1 MDIIMEPEYLA
12 VIEEMLSKYFN
23 APIETH
29 FSIEN
34 LFSEK
39 RNDAEL
45 IHFSIVS
52 PSETTLP
59 RKLVLKTSQ
68 NSPHEMLFYQA
79 SLPSAANLPV
89 ARCLGCEHNLQTGQF
104 QVLMEDLT
112 LTHSNLC
119 DWPAPIPLQAG
130 FALVEALAELHAAFW
145 ANSVLDK
152 QVALLP
158 DFLQDETSYQVHIGY
173 LKRDF
178 EIYASGMSG
187 SLEIQQLRIYSE
199 ILSILP
205 DLWHTFWKPRL
216 SHGPLPL
223 IHGDLNPCNILY
235 PNHSG
240 GKVTLIDWEACRR
253 DLPATDLVML
263 FGLHLCPEFED
274 VHPFLLHYQQHL
286 ARSGVKNYS
295 FDDLISDY
303 EIALLYELFKP
314 LKLYAHQ
321 GIQDECMIQN
331 SITALTSI
339 QEARY

>member
-1 MDIIMEPEYLA
+1 MDIIMEPENLA
-12 VIEEMLSKYFN
+12 VIEEMLCKYLN
-23 APIETH
+23 LPIETH

-39 RNDAEL
+39 HNNAEL
-45 IHFSIVS
+45 IHFSVVD
-52 PSETTLP
+52 PSGTILP
-59 RKLVLKTSQ
+59 RKLILKTSQ
-68 NSPHEMLFYQA
+68 NSPREVLFYQA
-79 SLPSAANLPV
+79 SLPSAENLPV

-119 DWPAPIPLQAG
+119 DWPAPLPLQAG

-145 ANSVLDK
+145 ASPVLDE
-152 QVALLP
+152 QTFPLP
-158 DFLQDETSYQVHIGY
+158 DFLQNETSYQVHTGY

-178 EIYASGMSG
+178 EIYAAGMGG
-187 SLEIQQLRIYSE
+187 SLEISQLRIYSE
-199 ILSILP
+199 VLNFLP
-205 DLWHTFWKPRL
+205 DLWQTFWKPRL
-216 SHGPLPL
+216 SNGPLPL

-235 PNHSG
+235 PNHPS

-253 DLPATDLVML
+253 DQPATDLVML

-274 VHPFLLHYQQHL
+274 VHPFLLHYHQHL
-286 ARSGVKNYS
+286 TRFGIKDYS
-295 FDDLISDY
+295 FNDLLSDY
-303 EIALLYELFKP
+303 EIALLFEIFNP

-321 GIQDECMIQN
+321 GILDECMIQN
-331 SITALTSI
+331 SITALNSI